1 MLDELLKLGKKV
13 ILVIFSGRPLVL
25 TKYKKLYE
33 EGRVN
38 AILYAWF
45 LGTMSGDAIIN
56 TIYGKNNPSGKI
68 TMSFPRDVGQV
79 PVYYN
84 HLPSGRPNI
93 PNTTNDYRLRYIDMD
108 ISPLYPF
115 GYGLSY
121 SKFKYGDVNVS
132 TNGSKIKVEV
142 EVENTSSVKGKEIV
156 ELYIEAPSG
165 IVARP
170 VKELR
175 GFKKVTLKAYEKKKV
190 TFSLDR
196 KDLMYY
202 YEEKL
207 VPFNGIYKIFV
218 GANSSVEEF
227 KQIQID

>member
-1 MLDELLKLGKKV
+1 
-13 ILVIFSGRPLVL
+13 
-25 TKYKKLYE
+25 
-33 EGRVN
+33 
-38 AILYAWF
+38 
-45 LGTMSGDAIIN
+45 
-56 TIYGKNNPSGKI
+56 
-68 TMSFPRDVGQV
+68 MSFPRDVGQI

-93 PNTTNDYRLRYIDMD
+93 PNTDNEYRLRYIDMD

-121 SKFKYGDVNVS
+121 SKFKYGEVNIFP
-132 TNGSKIKVEV
+132 NGNKINVTV
-142 EVENTSSVKGKEIV
+142 EVENTSSIKGKEIV
-156 ELYIEAPSG
+156 ELYIASPSG
-165 IVARP
+165 VVARP
-170 VKELR
+170 VKELK
-175 GFKKVTLKAYEKKKV
+175 GFKKIILKANEKKVV

-218 GANSSVEEF
+218 GANSSVEEY
-227 KQIQID
+227 KEIQID